1 LSVARRAPMS
11 GSMSRQSLR
20 PTPAELRRRRRAR
33 RAERRRVLALTD
45 LFTRL
50 AARA

>member
-1 LSVARRAPMS
+1 MTHS
-11 GSMSRQSLR
+11 R
-20 PTPAELRRRRRAR
+20 PTPAELRRRRRAH
-33 RAERRRVLALTD
+33 RADRRRVALLAA

>member
-1 LSVARRAPMS
+1 MKAI
-11 GSMSRQSLR
+11 R
-20 PTPAELRRRRRAR
+20 PTPAELRRRRRAY
-33 RAERRRVLALTD
+33 RADRRRVLALTA